1 MKSSKKV
8 LAFALAAAMVV
19 TAVPATNAQA
29 ASTAKLSAKKAT
41 VYSEGYKTVTVK
53 TPKSWKSVKVTA
65 TSNKKSVAKVKKTA
79 AKKIKVTGVK
89 PGTAKVTVKVTYK
102 TSTKKNAKAKTK
114 KLTYTLKV
122 AKVGVTLSGDSVV
135 AIGNTTKLTNTKKN
149 SSRAKITYTSSDDSI
164 ATVAA
169 DGTVTGVKAGKVT
182 ITAKI
187 TVGKDSAETTKDV
200 EVKKYVLKSVA
211 QTKADTFETSIT
223 GATKEIKASEI
234 TVKNTENNVVVPVKS
249 VSVDSKDATKVTFTT
264 FAGLTDGKTYDVT
277 LDGTT
282 KQVPVSNGK
291 VASVNVNTLTVPV
304 ATETEI
310 KLVSK
315 DANGVVLDEYAYDP
329 SSSSYSSKYDFSL
342 TTNNGYVNGSKL
354 YLNKIGDTATAEVTY
369 KSGKYDQNG
378 KPEGNVTSGKV
389 TITAVDQATVN
400 TFGVKVADA
409 NAQSKKFDKIDANT
423 QLAVDEKDMYA
434 YFQIKD
440 ADNNEVSNYYNY
452 SVESSDKNV
461 LMLGGSTLNVASNSN
476 HRVLVTPV
484 KAGTAYIL
492 IKDKDNKIVGSVAI
506 TVVAKR
512 EVATMDVDKT
522 TATLSN
528 SASLKQDV
536 TVTASFKDQYAK
548 DIKVASTSLKVT
560 CLSTT
565 AKNVK
570 ASDITDN
577 GYDTYFNIDPATSSN
592 KIKVNFFAWDDHIT
606 IPEGTYQYKI
616 AYMKDGKEVCA
627 RVITIVIQKPNTN
640 GTISFGIDV
649 DKNEVDN
656 LVDKD
661 HKDDQTITIA
671 VNELRNGVASAQL
684 NKDSVVS
691 DKDNNDKVRKIDY
704 KIEDKDGKT
713 VYNSASS
720 DSKLNTVSGCA
731 FDFDVDGALTV
742 TTVSCSAVTANV
754 PAEKYFAPG
763 TYKVTATVRTG
774 NSTDDSKWVT
784 KIFTTT
790 FTVKDSQPVGTLTIE
805 KDSVKDVAGIS
816 TVEDAVKNAVK
827 LVYADKT
834 YSADTNDKPLV
845 IVSVEGITNDGTK
858 ITKDNFKNASII
870 TSNTTEI
877 TISKVTFTV
886 GDDETSVN
894 VEASPSNSQTITLK

>member
-65 TSNKKSVAKVKKTA
+65 TSNKKSVATVKKTA

-102 TSTKKNAKAKTK
+102 TSTKKSAKTKTK
-114 KLTYTLKV
+114 KLTYTMKV
-122 AKVGVTLSGDSVV
+122 AKVGVALSGDSVV
-135 AIGNTTKLTNTKKN
+135 AIGSTTKLTNTKKN

-763 TYKVTATVRTG
+763 TYKVTATVKTG

>member
-1 MKSSKKV
+1 M
-8 LAFALAAAMVV
+8 LILHQTFF
-19 TAVPATNAQA
+19 TNPVFP
-29 ASTAKLSAKKAT
+29 TF
-41 VYSEGYKTVTVK
+41 
-53 TPKSWKSVKVTA
+53 PW
-65 TSNKKSVAKVKKTA
+65 
-79 AKKIKVTGVK
+79 II
-89 PGTAKVTVKVTYK
+89 PCIFPVKVTYK
-102 TSTKKNAKAKTK
+102 TSTKKSAKAKTK
-114 KLTYTLKV
+114 KLTYTLTV
-122 AKVGVTLSGDSVV
+122 AKPGVTLSGDSVV
-135 AIGNTTKLTNTKKN
+135 AVGSTTKLTNTKNN
-149 SSRAKITYTSSDDSI
+149 SSRATIAYTSSDDSI

-234 TVKNTENNVVVPVKS
+234 TVKNTENNVIVPVKS
-249 VSVDSKDATKVTFTT
+249 VSVDSKNATKVTFTT

-282 KQVPVSNGK
+282 KQVVVSDGK
-291 VASVNVNTLTVPV
+291 VASVNVNKLTVPV

-400 TFGVKVADA
+400 NFGVKVADA

-461 LMLGGSTLNVASNSN
+461 LMLGGTTLNAASNSN

-528 SASLKQDV
+528 SASLKQNV

-577 GYDTYFNIDPATSSN
+577 GYNKYFNIDTATSSK
-592 KIKVNFFAWDDHIT
+592 KIKVNFFAWEDQIT

-627 RVITIVIQKPNTN
+627 RVITIVIQKPDTN
-640 GTISFGIDV
+640 GTISFGIHV

-713 VYNSASS
+713 VYNSG
-720 DSKLNTVSGCA
+720 SKLNTVSGCA

-763 TYKVTATVRTG
+763 TYKVTATVKTG

-834 YSADTNDKPLV
+834 YSADTNDKSLV

-894 VEASPSNSQTITLK
+894 VEASPSNSKTITLK

>member
-1 MKSSKKV
+1 M
-8 LAFALAAAMVV
+8 
-19 TAVPATNAQA
+19 
-29 ASTAKLSAKKAT
+29 
-41 VYSEGYKTVTVK
+41 
-53 TPKSWKSVKVTA
+53 
-65 TSNKKSVAKVKKTA
+65 
-79 AKKIKVTGVK
+79 
-89 PGTAKVTVKVTYK
+89 
-102 TSTKKNAKAKTK
+102 
-114 KLTYTLKV
+114 KV
-122 AKVGVTLSGDSVV
+122 AKASVALSGDSAV
-135 AIGNTTKLTNTKKN
+135 AVGSTTKLTTTKKA
-149 SSRAKITYTSSDDSI
+149 SSRAKITYTSSDETI
-164 ATVAA
+164 ATVSE
-169 DGTVTGVKAGKVT
+169 DGTVKGVKAGKAT
-182 ITAKI
+182 ITAKLTI
-187 TVGKDSAETTKDV
+187 GKDTATATQEV

-223 GATKEIKASEI
+223 GATKDIKTTDI
-234 TVKNTENNVVVPVKS
+234 TVKNTENNVIVPVKS

-282 KQVPVSNGK
+282 KQVVVSDGK
-291 VASVNVNTLTVPV
+291 VASVTVNKLTVPV

-315 DANGVVLDEYAYDP
+315 DANGVVLDESAYGSQDA
-329 SSSSYSSKYDFSL
+329 SKYDFSL

-369 KSGKYDQNG
+369 KTGKYDQNG

-389 TITAVDQATVN
+389 TITAVDQAAVN
-400 TFGVKVADA
+400 NFAVKVAADTV
-409 NAQSKKFDKIDANT
+409 NKKFDKIDANT
-423 QLAVDEKDMYA
+423 QLAVGEKNMYA

-763 TYKVTATVRTG
+763 TYKVTATVKTG

-790 FTVKDSQPVGTLTIE
+790 FTVKDSQPVGKLTIE